1 MKVLRRHHGVK
12 AFQRHQPCEGTEAA
26 EVIWRYIEDMM
37 LEQFEG
43 ITRHAF
49 TFPETKTIVTE
60 RTQTGRVFFTVY
72 LMTAVPTLVQFTS
85 CALNLC

>member
-1 MKVLRRHHGVK
+1 
-12 AFQRHQPCEGTEAA
+12 
-26 EVIWRYIEDMM
+26 M
-37 LEQFEG
+37 LGQFEG

-72 LMTAVPTLVQFTS
+72 LISGCTYVGTVYLLRTEQVGFVY
-85 CALNLC
+85 LC

>member
-1 MKVLRRHHGVK
+1 
-12 AFQRHQPCEGTEAA
+12 
-26 EVIWRYIEDMM
+26 MM

-49 TFPETKTIVTE
+49 TFPEAKTNVTE

-72 LMTAVPTLVQFTS
+72 LISGCTYVGAVYLLRAEHDGLVY
-85 CALNLC
+85 LC